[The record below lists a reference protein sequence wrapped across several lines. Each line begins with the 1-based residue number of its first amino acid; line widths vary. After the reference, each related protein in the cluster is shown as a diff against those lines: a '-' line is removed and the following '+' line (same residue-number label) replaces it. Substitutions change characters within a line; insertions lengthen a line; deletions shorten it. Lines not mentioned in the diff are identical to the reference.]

1 MSGTSEQFYR
11 GEAGQR
17 YQQQKRAVPEEAVP
31 WVARLRSEK
40 LQPHVRPTDT
50 VVEFGAGLGWNLA
63 HLNCARRI
71 ATDLE
76 DFLPANLKQ
85 AGVEFH
91 SDASALPQATANIII
106 CHHVLEH
113 VENPREMLH
122 EARRILKPNG
132 KILIFVPYEKEAK
145 YRHYDP
151 NEPNHHLFSWNAQ
164 TLGNLVAAQHFA
176 VESCEIGEFGYDRFA
191 SKLALRFHLG
201 ENAFRAIRGFTHL
214 LRPGREVHLVA
225 TKASVSEKA

>member
-1 MSGTSEQFYR
+1 VSGASDQFYR

-17 YQQQKRAVPEEAVP
+17 YQQQKRAVPDEAIP

-40 LQPHVRPTDT
+40 LQPHIRATDT

-63 HLNCARRI
+63 NLNCARRI

-76 DFLPANLKQ
+76 DFLPAKLKR

-91 SDASALPQATANIII
+91 SGSAALSDATAHVII

-113 VENPREMLH
+113 VEDPGEMLR
-122 EARRILKPNG
+122 EARRILKPQG
-132 KILIFVPYEKEAK
+132 KILVFVPYEKEAK

-164 TLGNLVAAQHFA
+164 TLGNLVAAQEFT
-176 VESCEIGEFGYDRFA
+176 VLSCKIGEFGYDRFA
-191 SKLALRFHLG
+191 SKLAIRFHLG
-201 ENAFRAIRGFTHL
+201 ENGFRAIRRLAHAF
-214 LRPGREVHLVA
+214 RPGREVQLVA
-225 TKASVSEKA
+225 SKGSVSEKA